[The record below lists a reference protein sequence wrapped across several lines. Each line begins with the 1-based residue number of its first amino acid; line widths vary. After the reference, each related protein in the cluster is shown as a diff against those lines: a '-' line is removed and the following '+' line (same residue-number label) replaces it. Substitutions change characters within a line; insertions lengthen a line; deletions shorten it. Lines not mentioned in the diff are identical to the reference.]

1 MKNLVWLPVVCV
13 LLSNVSILNAQPNT
27 LTPQEKEQ
35 GWQLLFDGKTTD
47 GWKSNRADQFPEK
60 GWEIQEGA
68 LVVLAKERGGDIV
81 TEEMYGN
88 FEFALEFK
96 LTERANS
103 GIKYFVQPNS
113 GLGCEYQVLDDERH
127 PDAKNGVNGNRQLA
141 ALYDI
146 IPAHDRSPN
155 PVGEWNQ
162 AKIVVRDGHV
172 EHWLNGAKVL
182 EYNRF
187 SPCFKQLLLFS
198 KFKDREGFAMHEK
211 GHILLQDHGDTV
223 YYRSI
228 KIRPLK

>member
-1 MKNLVWLPVVCV
+1 MRKLIWLTVMSV
-13 LLSNVSILNAQPNT
+13 LLFVSVLQAQPNT
-27 LTPQEKEQ
+27 LTLQEKEQ
-35 GWQLLFDGKTTD
+35 GWQLLFDGKTAD
-47 GWKSNRADQFPEK
+47 GWKSNRADKFPEK
-60 GWEIQEGA
+60 GWEIQDGA
-68 LVVLAKERGGDIV
+68 LVVLAKQRGGDIV
-81 TEEMYGN
+81 TEKMYGN

-113 GLGCEYQVLDDERH
+113 GLGCEYQVLDDEHH

-146 IPAHDRSPN
+146 IPAHDRSTN

-162 AKIVVRDGHV
+162 AKIVVQDGHV
-172 EHWLNGAKVL
+172 EHWLNGTKVL
-182 EYNRF
+182 EYDRF

-198 KFKDREGFAMHEK
+198 KFKEREGFAMHKK
-211 GHILLQDHGDTV
+211 GHLLLQDHGDTV

-228 KIRPLK
+228 KIRPLN

>member
-1 MKNLVWLPVVCV
+1 MKRLVWLPVVYV
-13 LLSNVSILNAQPNT
+13 LLSTVPFLNAQPNT
-27 LTPQEKEQ
+27 LSPEEKEQ
-35 GWQLLFDGKTTD
+35 GWQLLFDGETSR
-47 GWKSNRADQFPEK
+47 GWKSNRAETFPEK
-60 GWEIQEGA
+60 GWEIQDGS
-68 LVVLAKERGGDIV
+68 LVVLADERGGDIV
-81 TEEMYGN
+81 TEKMYDN

-96 LTERANS
+96 LTEKANS

-113 GLGCEYQVLDDERH
+113 GLGCEYQILDDERH

-146 IPAHDRSPN
+146 IPPHDRPMK
-155 PVGEWNQ
+155 PIGEWNR
-162 AKIVVRDGHV
+162 ARIKVRDGLV

-198 KFKDREGFAMHEK
+198 KFKDREGFAMHKK

-228 KIRPLK
+228 KIRPIE